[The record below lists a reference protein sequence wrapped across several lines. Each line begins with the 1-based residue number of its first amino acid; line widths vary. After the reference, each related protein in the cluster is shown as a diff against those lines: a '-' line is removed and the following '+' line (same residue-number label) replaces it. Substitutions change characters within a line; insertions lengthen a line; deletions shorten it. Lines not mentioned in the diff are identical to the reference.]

1 MEVLCLVAVA
11 KGGDAIRG
19 TGAGAAREYL
29 DRDSMATGAHASG
42 KRTAEEA
49 GHFVVRRAW
58 VCLQN
63 CTRQCEELHG
73 GSERGDPCRCYA

>member
-19 TGAGAAREYL
+19 TGARVARRYL
-29 DRDSMATGAHASG
+29 DSGSTVTGAHASG
-42 KRTAEEA
+42 KRAAEEEA
-49 GHFVVRRAW
+49 GHLVVRRAQ

-63 CTRQCEELHG
+63 SKRQYEELHG
-73 GSERGDPCRCYA
+73 